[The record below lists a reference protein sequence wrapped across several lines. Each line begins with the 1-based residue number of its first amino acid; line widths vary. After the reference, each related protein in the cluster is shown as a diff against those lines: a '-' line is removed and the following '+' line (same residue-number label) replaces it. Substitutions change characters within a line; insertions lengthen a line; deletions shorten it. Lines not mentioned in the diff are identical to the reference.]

1 MQPHCLQVEPI
12 FSQLQQS
19 FRTLQLILV
28 VLTGKTPIYGEVM
41 RMELEWKEK
50 GGGKETAGRKWKG
63 TGGGREEGRRLQGGS
78 GRGLEGEGRREGD
91 CREEVEGDWRGRG
104 GGKETAGRRW
114 KGTGGGGEEG
124 RRLQGGS
131 GRGLEGK
138 GEGKQTAGRKWKGT
152 GGRKVVSTTLYLVQC
167 VPLSYL
173 PPPTHTAEVK
183 RVGDTQIGVATQC
196 VQVRNVTKINLQTLS
211 NLCLKINVK
220 LGGIN
225 SIIVPGMR
233 WVGQ

>member
-12 FSQLQQS
+12 FSQLRQS

-28 VLTGKTPIYGEVM
+28 VLTGKTPIYGEVIG
-41 RMELEWKEK
+41 MELDC
-50 GGGKETAGRKWKG
+50 
-63 TGGGREEGRRLQGGS
+63 REEGRRLQGGS

-91 CREEVEGDWRGRG
+91 CREEVEGDCREEGRRGVEGEGRREGNCREEVEGDWRGKG
-104 GGKETAGRRW
+104 GGKE
-114 KGTGGGGEEG
+114 
-124 RRLQGGS
+124 
-131 GRGLEGK
+131 
-138 GEGKQTAGRKWKGT
+138 TAGRKWKGT
-152 GGRKVVSTTLYLVQC
+152 GKRKGKGTKGRKWEGTGGGREEVEGDWREEGSVYYHVFGSMC
-167 VPLSYL
+167 VIVLS
-173 PPPTHTAEVK
+173 PPHTHTAEVK